1 MKPPYCQLLL
11 RSAWGRTGFIE
22 IIEVRLSTTD
32 IDARTPLDL
41 SQQFHHYLLKLHYNL
56 QLLRELPNLGEK
68 NKEQPLCRPYS
79 IKARALL
86 HAHLSRMKLPQD
98 TLEADRRYIVSRC
111 PDLIVEMVNCVNQLI
126 ALAYA
131 RRSKFSIFSIFY

>member
-1 MKPPYCQLLL
+1 MKYAY
-11 RSAWGRTGFIE
+11 S
-22 IIEVRLSTTD
+22 
-32 IDARTPLDL
+32 DALIYHF
-41 SQQFHHYLLKLHYNL
+41 QL

-86 HAHLSRMKLPQD
+86 HAHLSRMRLPPE
-98 TLEADRRYIVSRC
+98 TLECDRRYIVSRC

-131 RRSKFSIFSIFY
+131 RRSKYS